1 MASTV
6 KGVPVT
12 DTQKSCGCHTLTI
25 DCDGREGCQKIIE
38 RITDAD
44 YAAAPQAPAAPVDPS
59 HRALIKHAIRLL
71 RLRQPVAPDVE
82 RVACDLELMLAGH
95 ETPAGAP
102 SAAWLEVAAIAEKSP
117 AAPDVA
123 MQNYDDVL
131 IPFLSMM
138 RAELHANAGKGDR
151 PGWLRMDAKT
161 ALLEIYYHLGKLQK
175 ATKGGDPDGIR
186 EFSADVA
193 NMAMMLADICGVLSE
208 HPSPAAPDVADAD
221 DAAFAEDFLQWWES
235 QGSLCRSG
243 GGEYERAFAF
253 EAWRHLYPKT
263 LQAGRAAPDVAGLVG
278 ALRAADEY
286 LSNNKLNE
294 IGSGSIL
301 HRRMQDALAAHQKRE
316 TSHDE

>member
-1 MASTV
+1 M

-25 DCDGREGCQKIIE
+25 DCDCREGCQKIIE

-44 YAAAPQAPAAPVDPS
+44 YAAIDLGTVAGFSWLQCQEIAEQKEVDAALEAFSQDSTFDNATGLVQAIATALAAAPQANQ
-59 HRALIKHAIRLL
+59 ALQK
-71 RLRQPVAPDVE
+71 
-82 RVACDLELMLAGH
+82 
-95 ETPAGAP
+95 
-102 SAAWLEVAAIAEKSP
+102 
-117 AAPDVA
+117 
-123 MQNYDDVL
+123 YDDVL

-208 HPSPAAPDVADAD
+208 QPSPAAPDATEQGRTLWARQCDLDESDPALFVARERVEESGYTVPF
-221 DAAFAEDFLQWWES
+221 FAEPRPQ
-235 QGSLCRSG
+235 
-243 GGEYERAFAF
+243 
-253 EAWRHLYPKT
+253 
-263 LQAGRAAPDVAGLVG
+263 AAPDVAGLVEALKEARRELDSCQRVIHYAGGFDPAYVDG
-278 ALRAADEY
+278 AQKALCTIDA
-286 LSNNKLNE
+286 
-294 IGSGSIL
+294 
-301 HRRMQDALAAHQKRE
+301 ALAAHQERE
-316 TSHDE
+316 GV